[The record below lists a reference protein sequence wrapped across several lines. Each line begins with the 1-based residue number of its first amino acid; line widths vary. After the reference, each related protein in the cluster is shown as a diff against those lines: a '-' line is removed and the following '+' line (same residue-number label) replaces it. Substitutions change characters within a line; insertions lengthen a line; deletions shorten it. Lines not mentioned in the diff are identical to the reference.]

1 MNKKMHFIPVVV
13 LVLAGIFIGGY
24 YLLRPDVSES
34 RTLSGTIEA
43 LEVRIAPELGGR
55 VVEVFAGEGQMVQAA
70 DVLIRLDDALL
81 QAQRV
86 QAENTWQAALSSAEA
101 ARASLALLQAG
112 PSAGQLAVAQAGVN
126 LAQVSYDAARQAYE
140 DLPDAMQ
147 DTAGGRELKAKM
159 DAAEASLDSA
169 RAQYN
174 LLAVGA
180 RPEQV
185 DAARAQVEAAENQA
199 AAAEAALA
207 VLDVQIQKLTLTA
220 PADGVVL
227 TRIVEPG
234 ELAVMG
240 STMLVLAR
248 LDPLTLTVYVPED
261 EYGTL
266 LLGQELEVTV
276 DSFPGEVFPGKVTH
290 IADQAEY
297 TPRNIQTI
305 KSRKVTVFAVQLTLS
320 NPDGRLKPGMPA
332 SVSLP
337 LPGK

>member
-70 DVLIRLDDALL
+70 DVLIRLDDSLL

-112 PSAGQLAVAQAGVN
+112 PSDGQLAVAQAGVN
-126 LAQVSYDAARQAYE
+126 LAQVSYDAARLAYE
-140 DLPDAMQ
+140 DLPGAMQ

-332 SVSLP
+332 SVSLH

>member
-1 MNKKMHFIPVVV
+1 
-13 LVLAGIFIGGY
+13 
-24 YLLRPDVSES
+24 
-34 RTLSGTIEA
+34 
-43 LEVRIAPELGGR
+43 
-55 VVEVFAGEGQMVQAA
+55 MVQAA

-174 LLAVGA
+174 LLAAGA
-180 RPEQV
+180 RPEQL

-220 PADGVVL
+220 PVDGVVL

-332 SVSLP
+332 SVSIP